1 MLLAL
6 FTNGKNIDIK
16 EEEVKTLPNPY
27 IFIYFL
33 MVKLNKESQSCNSFL
48 NQCLNVQVKGG
59 VSPHRNVPLESKC
72 PGLPK
77 EGLP

>member
-6 FTNGKNIDIK
+6 YTNGKNIDIK
-16 EEEVKTLPNPY
+16 AEDVKTLPKS
-27 IFIYFL
+27 FFFL

-59 VSPHRNVPLESKC
+59 VSPHRSVPLESKC

-77 EGLP
+77 EGLL